1 MKSRFVIPVVI
12 LLLVGFLSGGCAST
26 SSKMLNLKLGMT
38 PEEVLNT
45 VGEPFT
51 VRAAKQYEEGTT
63 EVWEY
68 LPRAFTVN
76 PRSYWV
82 YFEKG
87 KVVQWG
93 EPGDFAPMATPGS
106 VTEYLN
112 TKVGR

>member
-1 MKSRFVIPVVI
+1 MKSRFIVPVLV
-12 LLLVGFLSGGCAST
+12 LLLGGFLSGGCAST
-26 SSKMLNLKLGMT
+26 STKMLDLKLGMT

-45 VGEPFT
+45 VGKPFT
-51 VRAAKQYEEGTT
+51 VRAAKQYEESNT

-68 LPRAFTVN
+68 LPRPFTLY
-76 PRSYWV
+76 PRGYWV

-93 EPGDFAPMATPGS
+93 EPGDFAPMATPGT

-112 TKVGR
+112 TKVR

>member
-1 MKSRFVIPVVI
+1 MKSRFAVSVLV
-12 LLLVGFLSGGCAST
+12 LLLVGFLSTGCTST
-26 SSKMLNLKLGMT
+26 STKMVSLKLGMT

-45 VGEPFT
+45 VGEPFS
-51 VRAAKQYEEGTT
+51 VRAAKQYEESTT

-68 LPRAFTVN
+68 LPRPFTLN

-106 VTEYLN
+106 VTEYMN
-112 TKVGR
+112 TKSR